1 MAGINIFVSSTCYD
15 LSQVR
20 KDLCDFIISLGHN
33 PILSEQKDFPIDP
46 QLDNWENCIN
56 AVKMYADVFVLIIGS
71 KYGSVKDTGRS
82 ITNTEYL
89 TAIQK
94 GIPIYTFALKEMT
107 TLLPIWE
114 RNPATDFSDVVDN
127 NKVFEFL
134 ADVRKRSGLW
144 NFEFE
149 TAQDVMETLRK
160 QLSILFQSTLKLRK
174 KIVSSPYE
182 DLYSKISSKA
192 LNIIMQK
199 KEGYDAMFFMQVM
212 SDGIKEYS
220 DLKNDYNYSI
230 ILKPINERR
239 NFYDFMNWL
248 EDKINQ
254 MESYIISLRRLS
266 KTFPKFYK
274 ENDDE
279 SDLYGLYYVASTYA
293 EFYAN
298 FLKWGISIKGMA
310 VPDECKKMM
319 EVLSEMPSSII
330 KEMEKYPVEAME
342 KIPLC
347 VEKNN
352 MGKLEKKD
360 MILFPFD
367 IDIPEGII
375 SAYKEELD
383 KIQSLIEERKR
394 MDFEKKME

>member
-20 KDLCDFIISLGHN
+20 KDLCDFIISLGYN

-71 KYGSVKDTGRS
+71 KYGSVKDTGKS

-107 TLLPIWE
+107 TLLSIWE

-149 TAQDVMETLRK
+149 TAQDIMETLRK

-182 DLYSKISSKA
+182 DLYSRISSKA

-212 SDGIKEYS
+212 NDGIKEYS

-230 ILKPINERR
+230 ILRPINERR

-254 MESYIISLRRLS
+254 MKSYIISLQRLS

-298 FLKWGISIKGMA
+298 FLKWGISIKGMV

-319 EVLSEMPSSII
+319 KVLSDMPSSII

-394 MDFEKKME
+394 GDFEKKME

>member
-1 MAGINIFVSSTCYD
+1 M
-15 LSQVR
+15 
-20 KDLCDFIISLGHN
+20 CDFIISLGHN

-46 QLDNWENCIN
+46 QLDNWEDCIN
-56 AVKMYADVFVLIIGS
+56 SVKMYADVFVLIIGS

-94 GIPIYTFALKEMT
+94 GIPIYTFALKKMT

-149 TAQDVMETLRK
+149 TAQDIMETLRK

-182 DLYSKISSKA
+182 DLYSRISSKA

-212 SDGIKEYS
+212 NDGIKEYS

-230 ILKPINERR
+230 ILRPINERR

-248 EDKINQ
+248 EDKSNQ
-254 MESYIISLRRLS
+254 MKSYIISLQRLS

-298 FLKWGISIKGMA
+298 FLKWGISIKRMV

-319 EVLSEMPSSII
+319 KVLSDMPSSII
-330 KEMEKYPVEAME
+330 KEMGKYPVEAME

-394 MDFEKKME
+394 GDFEKKME

>member
-1 MAGINIFVSSTCYD
+1 M
-15 LSQVR
+15 
-20 KDLCDFIISLGHN
+20 CDFIISLGHN

-94 GIPIYTFALKEMT
+94 GIPIYTFALKKMT

-149 TAQDVMETLRK
+149 TAQDIMETLRK

-182 DLYSKISSKA
+182 DLYSRISSKA

-212 SDGIKEYS
+212 NDGIKKYS

-230 ILKPINERR
+230 ILRPINERR

-248 EDKINQ
+248 EDKSNQ
-254 MESYIISLRRLS
+254 MKSYIISLQRLS

-298 FLKWGISIKGMA
+298 FLK
-310 VPDECKKMM
+310 
-319 EVLSEMPSSII
+319 
-330 KEMEKYPVEAME
+330 
-342 KIPLC
+342 
-347 VEKNN
+347 
-352 MGKLEKKD
+352 
-360 MILFPFD
+360 
-367 IDIPEGII
+367 
-375 SAYKEELD
+375 
-383 KIQSLIEERKR
+383 
-394 MDFEKKME
+394 